1 MEKPNIT
8 LLRKI
13 YHGMRQSKA
22 KFLTAEML
30 SKEIGVVPEKIQE
43 ACAMFNPLTT
53 IDFGFDLKTLMP
65 DFEAH
70 FATLAQVPKTAK
82 PRITKKET
90 APYNSVV
97 DFIYE
102 KMTFGGIVDKTLV
115 LKDGDLRMIKR
126 LANDELKARRLQN
139 KAK

>member
-1 MEKPNIT
+1 MDFYPS
-8 LLRKI
+8 
-13 YHGMRQSKA
+13 HA
-22 KFLTAEML
+22 
-30 SKEIGVVPEKIQE
+30 
-43 ACAMFNPLTT
+43 
-53 IDFGFDLKTLMP
+53 IDFGYVFQFNHSL
-65 DFEAH
+65 
-70 FATLAQVPKTAK
+70 
-82 PRITKKET
+82 ITKKET